1 MLVESLINLLIIT
14 LIIVAIYMIF
24 TGSLQGNTKII
35 AIVVIVILV
44 IFLIVKSDWFKNE
57 SKLNKSVKNADKMR
71 IKDYK
76 KLKQYEN
83 NYTYCVWIYID
94 DWNYKYG
101 EKKRILTRRDNSNGA
116 TNGNGGFNPDM
127 YLSPLQNDLNIEID
141 CYDPETSGSVK
152 HNCMI
157 ENINLQ
163 KWVCVLTVLNT
174 RSLDVY
180 INGKLARTCVLPGVP
195 RVNNNSDLYITPGIE
210 IDPNAVCGD
219 PPSGDNLC
227 GFGGFVGRI
236 SFFPSAKNPQE
247 AWDIYREG
255 PGTSILGNLLNK
267 YQMKFIFSEDGKE
280 KTEFNIL

>member
-44 IFLIVKSDWFKNE
+44 IFLIVKSNWFKNE

-101 EKKRILTRRDNSNGA
+101 EKKRILTRRDNSNGVA
-116 TNGNGGFNPDM
+116 SGNGGFNPDM
-127 YLSPLQNDLNIEID
+127 YLIH
-141 CYDPETSGSVK
+141 YK
-152 HNCMI
+152 MI
-157 ENINLQ
+157 
-163 KWVCVLTVLNT
+163 
-174 RSLDVY
+174 
-180 INGKLARTCVLPGVP
+180 
-195 RVNNNSDLYITPGIE
+195 
-210 IDPNAVCGD
+210 
-219 PPSGDNLC
+219 
-227 GFGGFVGRI
+227 
-236 SFFPSAKNPQE
+236 
-247 AWDIYREG
+247 
-255 PGTSILGNLLNK
+255 
-267 YQMKFIFSEDGKE
+267 
-280 KTEFNIL
+280 